1 MKNNLKQLNKYV
13 NILLEFVTK
22 YSAVLFLIVFAVLAG
37 YLVVRIGYL
46 SRLEPTQ
53 AQIDQKIDEIK
64 QTTIDTE
71 SVEKLE
77 ELEGRNIS
85 IEALFD
91 NGRTNPFEN

>member
-1 MKNNLKQLNKYV
+1 MKNNLNQLKKYLSS
-13 NILLEFVTK
+13 LLIFVIK
-22 YSAVLFLIVFAVLAG
+22 HSALLFLLIFACLAG

-53 AQIDQKIDEIK
+53 AQIDQKISEIK
-64 QTTIDTE
+64 RTTNDTE
-71 SVEKLE
+71 SVQKLK

>member
-1 MKNNLKQLNKYV
+1 MKNNLNQLKKYLGY
-13 NILLEFVTK
+13 LLVFVTK
-22 YSAVLFLIVFAVLAG
+22 HSALLFLLIFACLAG
-37 YLVVRIGYL
+37 YLVVRIGHL

-53 AQIDQKIDEIK
+53 TQIDQKINETK
-64 QTTIDTE
+64 RTTNDTE
-71 SVEKLE
+71 SIKKLE